1 MSLFSKPSA
10 CDIYFCMMI
19 FFPTFVDNNVLVSLT
34 LHSCSEYCFDDFSF
48 QCSNEMLQILRL
60 ARRDGDEWV
69 RLFAS
74 VLAPFPNNQTI
85 SVDQITEGG
94 LEGLQEEIGNACE

>member
-1 MSLFSKPSA
+1 
-10 CDIYFCMMI
+10 
-19 FFPTFVDNNVLVSLT
+19 
-34 LHSCSEYCFDDFSF
+34 
-48 QCSNEMLQILRL
+48 MLQILRL

-74 VLAPFPNNQTI
+74 VLAPFPNSQTI

-94 LEGLQEEIGNACE
+94 LEGLQEEIGNECESMGRERGRKGEDWSGGVA

>member
-1 MSLFSKPSA
+1 MGCPA
-10 CDIYFCMMI
+10 HVH
-19 FFPTFVDNNVLVSLT
+19 T
-34 LHSCSEYCFDDFSF
+34 

-69 RLFAS
+69 RLFSS

-85 SVDQITEGG
+85 SVDQITEEGG
-94 LEGLQEEIGNACE
+94 LEGIQEDITDARE

>member
-1 MSLFSKPSA
+1 MYQMETLIIQWHKN
-10 CDIYFCMMI
+10 DYTYFI
-19 FFPTFVDNNVLVSLT
+19 LL
-34 LHSCSEYCFDDFSF
+34 

-74 VLAPFPNNQTI
+74 VLAPFPHNQTI

-94 LEGLQEEIGNACE
+94 LEGLQEEVADACKQSI

>member
-1 MSLFSKPSA
+1 
-10 CDIYFCMMI
+10 
-19 FFPTFVDNNVLVSLT
+19 
-34 LHSCSEYCFDDFSF
+34 
-48 QCSNEMLQILRL
+48 MLQILRL

-85 SVDQITEGG
+85 NSDQITEGT
-94 LEGLQEEIGNACE
+94 LEDLQDKITEACGFKRVGGGHWGGGEERVVEGTEREVNVAYCYNIINC

>member
-1 MSLFSKPSA
+1 MVVLF
-10 CDIYFCMMI
+10 I
-19 FFPTFVDNNVLVSLT
+19 
-34 LHSCSEYCFDDFSF
+34 

-74 VLAPFPNNQTI
+74 VLAPFPHSQTI
-85 SVDQITEGG
+85 NAEQITEGT
-94 LEGLQEEIGNACE
+94 LEDLQDKIREACEDVCGAMVGGISLLIL